1 MKQIVIR
8 ILLAVF
14 VLGAIAYNIYRVMP
28 EATVHYEYS
37 PLEQAITFQ
46 VAVPLEIA
54 DITTEDGGIL
64 VPIEGSYWRY
74 TVSGE
79 GSDCAVI
86 TYKTLFGGQEQS
98 VIELN
103 CFPEEQRLA
112 ISVYNKKGD
121 LVRTD
126 QNMFIVFATE

>member
-14 VLGAIAYNIYRVMP
+14 VLAAIAYNIYRVMP

-54 DITTEDGGIL
+54 DISTEEGGIL
-64 VPIEGSYWRY
+64 APIEGSYWRY

-79 GSDCAVI
+79 GSDRAVI

-126 QNMFIVFATE
+126 QNMFIAFATE